1 MKKICRLLLGAALLP
16 AAAAA
21 HPHIFVDTAVKVIVS
36 ETGTLEAVEVT
47 WAYDE
52 FYSLLVLEDR
62 GLDSD
67 YDGKPT
73 EAELAQ
79 LQGFDL
85 AWLPDFEGDT
95 YLDREGEA
103 LALGDPEHLSTE
115 VEDGRITTRHRR
127 ALAQPVAADG
137 VVMKVYDPTF
147 YTAYTLNLGLE
158 VTGGCQGEVTPP
170 DLNAAYSQVEE
181 LLYAM
186 PTQEAELEFPK
197 VGEKFADVVRLR
209 CEG

>member
-1 MKKICRLLLGAALLP
+1 
-16 AAAAA
+16 
-21 HPHIFVDTAVKVIVS
+21 
-36 ETGTLEAVEVT
+36 
-47 WAYDE
+47 
-52 FYSLLVLEDR
+52 
-62 GLDSD
+62 
-67 YDGKPT
+67 
-73 EAELAQ
+73 
-79 LQGFDL
+79 
-85 AWLPDFEGDT
+85 
-95 YLDREGEA
+95 
-103 LALGDPEHLSTE
+103 
-115 VEDGRITTRHRR
+115 
-127 ALAQPVAADG
+127 VAADG
-137 VVMKVYDPTF
+137 VVVKVYDPTF